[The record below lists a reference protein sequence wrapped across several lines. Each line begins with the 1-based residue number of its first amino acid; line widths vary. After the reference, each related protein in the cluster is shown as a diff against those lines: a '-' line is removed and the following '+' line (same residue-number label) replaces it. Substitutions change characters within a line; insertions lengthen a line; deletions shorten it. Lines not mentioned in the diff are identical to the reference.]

1 MSDKPEKNKDAMR
14 ITGQSRSRR
23 GMVYDL
29 KANGQRL
36 TLSVFPRESQ
46 DEPAEWRV
54 EARASSSAE
63 EAVVTHWAAT
73 RQEALQEVARMW
85 SSKAESA
92 GLATFDWEA
101 VAQALTAVRA
111 I

>member
-1 MSDKPEKNKDAMR
+1 MSEKTEKNKDALK

-36 TLSVFPRESQ
+36 TLSMFPRESS
-46 DEPAEWRV
+46 DEPNEWRV
-54 EARASSSAE
+54 EARASSGAE
-63 EAVVTHWAAT
+63 EAVVMQWAET
-73 RQEALQEVARMW
+73 REEALREVGRAW
-85 SSKAESA
+85 ATKAETA
-92 GLATFDWEA
+92 GLATFDWDA
-101 VAQALTAVRA
+101 VAQALAAVRA